1 MPRAFELDLDRQFHI
16 MFLSTTRCNGG
27 RPLSSLAVV
36 FLGILS
42 SVYAQDRTTEQ
53 GEAQITGEL
62 AFFNFSQNVWS
73 CIWHT
78 NQPVKCHAACLL
90 KWNKAAV
97 GRLQTWNPCLT
108 WNTHVFSAISVRLTN
123 ALIRPQPGVHSI
135 QLRTNPLPKLSIPYS
150 LATSLNPS
158 G

>member
-73 CIWHT
+73 CKKHT
-78 NQPVKCHAACLL
+78 SQVSCSLSSKVEQSGCRASPNVEPLL
-90 KWNKAAV
+90 DMEHSCFL
-97 GRLQTWNPCLT
+97 GD
-108 WNTHVFSAISVRLTN
+108 
-123 ALIRPQPGVHSI
+123 IRPS
-135 QLRTNPLPKLSIPYS
+135 Y
-150 LATSLNPS
+150 
-158 G
+158 